1 MNCPSTPRKQI
12 TTLLV
17 LMTFLMAT
25 IPALMVV
32 AADAQPVTVE
42 ERARSPL
49 SLQYTTSISGN
60 DFDRFRIAI
69 EVHHRAEATT
79 RFVLPRWAPG
89 AYRIVNWHEGIGDVA
104 AGGVEGSQLEV
115 SRLGDSIWEVS
126 NGVVSDFVFSYT
138 VRAGVERGPDGV
150 PRLNNR
156 HYLYD
161 QGGLIDGPRSWMYVE
176 GQKDV
181 RVVAHFDLPANWIVA
196 TGLNPTPDPHVF
208 SAEDYD
214 WLIDCPT
221 LMGSEGNI
229 HLWRFKSWGVPF
241 TIAYDAAGQPVRFD
255 HAAFTA
261 SVKRI
266 CDYQASIF
274 GGFPFPHYTFIY
286 DNGGGGGLEHLRSTT
301 IGGAAERLE
310 TSPDALWNITAHE
323 FFHTWNVK
331 RIRPYALGPFD
342 YQQPNRT
349 QSLWLAE
356 GVTDTYTAFTG
367 IRAGYF
373 KPEEFYEGLARSI
386 SSWMGSPAQPHA
398 APARMSWTTGWD
410 PRDRNP
416 YGTIS
421 YYTQGEVIGTLLD
434 LIIREATQNV
444 RSLDDVMRIL
454 MWEHGGE
461 FLERPGFSAE
471 DVMRICSEVAG
482 KDLYDFFEDHVLGTV
497 KPDWAEYFSY
507 AGLQYRESLV
517 ELPDVGFFASNIEE
531 GALVRRVTRGGAA
544 SRAGLRINDRIVS
557 INGAAVANAGQAA
570 RAVQSAGIGGDVG
583 MVVLRGGQEQRVTWK
598 LEARTILE
606 IEILENP
613 EATPAQRA
621 VREGFLTGKTG

>member
-1 MNCPSTPRKQI
+1 MNCLSSPRKQI
-12 TTLLV
+12 TTLIV
-17 LMTFLMAT
+17 VMTFWMAA
-25 IPALMVV
+25 IPGLIVA

-42 ERARSPL
+42 ERARPPL
-49 SLQYTTSISGN
+49 SLQYTTTVSGD
-60 DFDRFRIAI
+60 DFGHFQIAI
-69 EVHHRAEATT
+69 EVRHRAEATT

-104 AGGVEGSQLEV
+104 AGGREGEQLEV
-115 SRLGDSIWEVS
+115 RRLDDSVWEVN
-126 NGVVSDFVFSYT
+126 NGAVSDFVFSYT
-138 VRAGVERGPDGV
+138 VQAGVGRGPDGI

-161 QGGLIDGPRSWMYVE
+161 QGGLIDGPRSWMYVQGE
-176 GQKDV
+176 KNV

-196 TGLNPTPDPHVF
+196 TGLNSTPDPHVF

-214 WLIDCPT
+214 WLIDSPT
-221 LMGSEGNI
+221 LVGAEGNI
-229 HLWRFKSWGVPF
+229 HLWRFTSWGVPF

-255 HAAFTA
+255 YEAFTE

-266 CDYQASIF
+266 SDYQASIF

-301 IGGAAERLE
+301 IGGVAGRLE
-310 TSPDALWNITAHE
+310 ASPDALWNITAHE

-331 RIRPYALGPFD
+331 RIRPYGLGPFD

-367 IRAGYF
+367 VRAGF
-373 KPEEFYEGLARSI
+373 FTPEEFYEGLARSI
-386 SSWMGSPAQPHA
+386 SSWMGSPAQPYA

-416 YGTIS
+416 SGTIS

-434 LIIREATQNV
+434 LIIREATHNQ

-461 FLERPGFSAE
+461 FLERPGFSTE

-497 KPDWAEYFSY
+497 KPDWAEYLGY
-507 AGLQYRESLV
+507 AGLRYRESLV
-517 ELPDVGFFASNIEE
+517 ELPDVGFFASNTEE
-531 GALVRRVTRGGAA
+531 GARVRRVTRESAA
-544 SRAGLRINDRIVS
+544 SRAGLLVGDRIVS
-557 INGAAVANAGQAA
+557 VNEAAVANAGQAA
-570 RAVQSAGIGGDVG
+570 RAVQDAGIGGDVS
-583 MVVLRGGQEQRVTWK
+583 MVVLRAGEERTVNWK
-598 LEARTILE
+598 LEPRTILE
-606 IEILENP
+606 VEISEDAGAN
-613 EATPAQRA
+613 PAQQA
-621 VREGFLTGKTG
+621 VREGFLTGGTG